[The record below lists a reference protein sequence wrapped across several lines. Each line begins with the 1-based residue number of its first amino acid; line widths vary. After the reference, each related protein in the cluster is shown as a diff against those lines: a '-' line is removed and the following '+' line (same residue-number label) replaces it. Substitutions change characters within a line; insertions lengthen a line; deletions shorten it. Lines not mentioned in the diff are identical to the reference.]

1 MKPIY
6 QMFAYYCKLLRAL
19 RLGGPHP
26 RGEAAQGRRAPVKC
40 CGKCGGHKFEARKA
54 A

>member
-6 QMFAYYCKLLRAL
+6 TTWAYWCKSC
-19 RLGGPHP
+19 
-26 RGEAAQGRRAPVKC
+26 GRYAWESRIPEGKQAKDAMPVR